1 MVFVDGWM
9 DGWMDGWTSKME
21 RMVVEGE
28 RVKTRLNDA
37 YRLFALRFQIRQI
50 SKSDRGR
57 VIIYKVQ
64 ILAVFNSRNH
74 TFELLAIGACPKMMR
89 QLVRTYTMW

>member
-9 DGWMDGWTSKME
+9 DGWMDFEDGE
-21 RMVVEGE
+21 DGGGRRE

-37 YRLFALRFQIRQI
+37 YRLFAPRFQIRQI

-89 QLVRTYTMW
+89 RLVRTYNMC

>member
-1 MVFVDGWM
+1 MDGWM
-9 DGWMDGWTSKME
+9 DGWMDFEDGE
-21 RMVVEGE
+21 DGGGRRE

-37 YRLFALRFQIRQI
+37 YRLFAPRFQIRQI
-50 SKSDRGR
+50 SKSDPGR
-57 VIIYKVQ
+57 VIISKSKSC
-64 ILAVFNSRNH
+64 LSLTHGSRNH

>member
-1 MVFVDGWM
+1 M
-9 DGWMDGWTSKME
+9 DGWMDFEDGE
-21 RMVVEGE
+21 DGGGRRE

-37 YRLFALRFQIRQI
+37 YRLFAPRFQIRQI

-64 ILAVFNSRNH
+64 ILVVLHNEL
-74 TFELLAIGACPKMMR
+74 TEPVFELLAM
-89 QLVRTYTMW
+89 VHVSS